1 MKAEFDVSKAPA
13 SANKTESGLEYV
25 IVTPNESGQAITEE
39 DWVMVHYTGW
49 TTDGEM
55 FDSSVE
61 NGGEPAV
68 FPLEQLIEGMRE
80 ALTLCKT
87 GEKIRVWIPEELAY
101 QGMPGMPAGTLV
113 FEFRVIDIVT
123 PKKPVFEIPSDATV
137 IEDGLAVRIEKRG
150 PGEREATEDD
160 IVVIDFNGWVKADQ
174 AMFHSSMQ
182 TGEPLVGEVKKM
194 FPGFRKALVHAH
206 AGDSLTIWIPQKYG
220 VDPQGQELEGDL
232 VFQVE
237 VHEVREAPKPLPAPD
252 DVAAAPSDAEV
263 TKTGLASKVLFEG
276 DGTVHP
282 TAKSVVSV
290 HYTGWT
296 TDGKM
301 FDSSVLR
308 GEPATFGL
316 NQVIAGWTEGVQLM
330 VEGETRRFWIP
341 EKLAYRGMPGMPAGM
356 LVFDVSLLGIID

>member
-13 SANKTESGLEYV
+13 DALKTASGLEYV
-25 IVTPNESGQAITEE
+25 IVAANASGRKVKDT
-39 DWVMVHYTGW
+39 DWVLVHYSGW

-61 NGGEPAV
+61 GGGEPAV
-68 FPLEQLIEGMRE
+68 FPIEQLIPGMQE
-80 ALTLCKT
+80 ALALCKT
-87 GEKIRVWIPEELAY
+87 GEKIRCWIPEKLAY
-101 QGMPGMPAGTLV
+101 QGMEGMPAGTLV
-113 FEFRVIDIVT
+113 FEFRIIDIVT
-123 PKKPVFEIPSDATV
+123 PDKPVFDIPEDAV
-137 IEDGLAVRIEKRG
+137 RLEDGLAYRIDKRG
-150 PGEREATEDD
+150 PGEHDVNEDD
-160 IVVIDFNGWVKADQ
+160 IVSVDFNGWLKSDE

-182 TGEPLVGEVKKM
+182 MGEPLVGEVNKM
-194 FPGFRKALVHAH
+194 FPGFRKTLIYAH
-206 AGDSLTIWIPQKYG
+206 AGDKMTIWVPQKYG
-220 VDPQGQELEGDL
+220 VDPSGSELKGDL

-237 VHEVREAPKPLPAPD
+237 VHEVTEAPKPLPAPA
-252 DVAAAPSDAEV
+252 DVAAVPADAEV
-263 TKTGLASKVLFEG
+263 TKTGLASKVLVAG
-276 DGTVHP
+276 DGNVHP
-282 TAKSVVSV
+282 GAKSVVRV

-341 EKLAYRGMPGMPAGM
+341 EKLAYRGMPGAPAGM
-356 LVFDVSLLGIID
+356 LVFDVSLLGIVD